1 MRYLLYNNDTKQ
13 FSRQLRGQ
21 STLAEVMLWNQ
32 LKSRL
37 MSGYPF
43 NRQKPLNNYIVDLCC
58 SPLKLVIELDG
69 RYHNDESITIRDQK
83 RQKILESM
91 NLNFLRFTE
100 EEVRCDP
107 EKVVRAIHRYIIKYE
122 EKFPEVVQKARRNKK

>member
-1 MRYLLYNNDTKQ
+1 
-13 FSRQLRGQ
+13 
-21 STLAEVMLWNQ
+21 
-32 LKSRL
+32 

-43 NRQKPLNNYIVDLCC
+43 NRQKPLNNYIVDFYC

-69 RYHNDESITIRDQK
+69 QYHSDEAVRIRDEK

-91 NLNFLRFTE
+91 DLNFLRFTE
-100 EEVRCDP
+100 EELRCDL
-107 EKVVRAIHRYIIKYE
+107 EKVVRAIHRYIIEYE

>member
-1 MRYLLYNNDTKQ
+1 MRYLLYNRGTKQ
-13 FSRQLRGQ
+13 FSRQLRKQ

-32 LKSRL
+32 LKSRS

-43 NRQKPLNNYIVDLCC
+43 NRQKPLNNYIVDLYC

-69 RYHNDESITIRDQK
+69 QYHSDEAVRIRDEK

-91 NLNFLRFTE
+91 DLNFLRFTE
-100 EEVRCDP
+100 EELRCDL
-107 EKVVRAIHRYIIKYE
+107 EKVVRAIHRYIIE
-122 EKFPEVVQKARRNKK
+122 